1 MAKLTKTQKKRLVK
15 EIKSKATK
23 LYMLDFPVIMSMKD
37 YDAIRKIC
45 DRVMNKIG

>member
-15 EIKSKATK
+15 DIKNKASK
-23 LYMLDFPVIMSMKD
+23 LYMVDFPVIMSMKD

-45 DRVMNKIG
+45 DKMMKKIG